1 LVFCFRAISS
11 TLAAPFT
18 MVALGERTGF
28 CALEGIPDEIL
39 ELVVELGA
47 AEPCGCGRA
56 AEYHARL
63 PMTSDEKRQC
73 LMTVVVR
80 FLTSRWAISI
90 KEKEPKQAV
99 L

>member
-1 LVFCFRAISS
+1 
-11 TLAAPFT
+11 
-18 MVALGERTGF
+18 MVALGERVGF
-28 CALEGIPDEIL
+28 CVLEGVKYTIL
-39 ELVVELGA
+39 ALVVELGA

-80 FLTSRWAISI
+80 FLTSRWATSI